1 MSAAR
6 SDPVPASGAE
16 LCSESEVADLVQAFC
31 ARIRDDQVLGPIV
44 ARHVA
49 DRDTHTCRR

>member
-16 LCSESEVADLVQAFC
+16 LCSESEVADLAQAFY
-31 ARIRDDQVLGPIV
+31 ARMRDDPVLGPTF

-49 DRDTHTCRR
+49 DEDTHTCRR